1 MVELKSRLG
10 LELSESV
17 SLGAPGMDSSG
28 SISAGA
34 AAAVRLACG
43 RGLVGA
49 GGRGRTVQPQRVRAR
64 GRCRTTRPSARQV
77 LHLVMAAAVGGGI

>member
-34 AAAVRLACG
+34 AAAVLDADDAEMTG
-43 RGLVGA
+43 YSLISTKHPLSSAALELLV
-49 GGRGRTVQPQRVRAR
+49 
-64 GRCRTTRPSARQV
+64 
-77 LHLVMAAAVGGGI
+77 